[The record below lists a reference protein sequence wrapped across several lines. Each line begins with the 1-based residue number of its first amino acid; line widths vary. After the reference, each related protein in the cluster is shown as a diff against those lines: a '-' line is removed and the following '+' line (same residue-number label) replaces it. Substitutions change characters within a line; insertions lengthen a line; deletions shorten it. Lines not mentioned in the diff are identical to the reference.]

1 MTEERK
7 ETDMAVTLKALIRK
21 GKMRADKTWNV
32 LIRLT
37 YDRRVKYIA
46 TNEFVEKKDITA
58 SGRIKNMAVVERCED
73 LIRVYRKR
81 IGELNLEVND
91 MDIDDV
97 VRYVTMKRNA
107 GGLSFTG
114 YAEKWL
120 EESEA
125 KGKKNYRSAVNAL
138 KRFVGREEIMFDE
151 VTVNLMRGF
160 EKWLGDKPR
169 AASLYCSAIVKM
181 FNDAREYYNDEDNDV
196 VLIKHSLRRYHA
208 PKPAVAEKR
217 ALPLEVVRRIF
228 ALPYDG
234 KGTQGRCS
242 VHDLALDCYR
252 LSFCLMGM
260 NSADL
265 WAAEDYEDGMIVY
278 HRAKT
283 KDRRSDGAEMRVVV
297 PDVVRD
303 VFERW
308 RDADGER
315 VFSFHCRFSTPENLN
330 KSINE
335 GLKAVGREV
344 GVEGLQFYS
353 ARHSMATIALND
365 AGISKWLVNDMLC
378 HVDPAMKVTEL
389 YIKKDYRPIN
399 EANERLMMYVFPEG
413 GK

>member
-1 MTEERK
+1 
-7 ETDMAVTLKALIRK
+7 MAVTLKALIRK

-81 IGELNLEVND
+81 IGELNLEVNA

-234 KGTQGRCS
+234 KGTKGRCS

-353 ARHSMATIALND
+353 ARHSMATIALNE

>member
-21 GKMRADKTWNV
+21 SKMRADKTWNV

-234 KGTQGRCS
+234 KGTKGRCS

-353 ARHSMATIALND
+353 ARHSMATIALNE

>member
-1 MTEERK
+1 M
-7 ETDMAVTLKALIRK
+7 
-21 GKMRADKTWNV
+21 
-32 LIRLT
+32 
-37 YDRRVKYIA
+37 
-46 TNEFVEKKDITA
+46 
-58 SGRIKNMAVVERCED
+58 
-73 LIRVYRKR
+73 
-81 IGELNLEVND
+81 
-91 MDIDDV
+91 
-97 VRYVTMKRNA
+97 
-107 GGLSFTG
+107 
-114 YAEKWL
+114 
-120 EESEA
+120 
-125 KGKKNYRSAVNAL
+125 
-138 KRFVGREEIMFDE
+138 
-151 VTVNLMRGF
+151 
-160 EKWLGDKPR
+160 
-169 AASLYCSAIVKM
+169 
-181 FNDAREYYNDEDNDV
+181 
-196 VLIKHSLRRYHA
+196 
-208 PKPAVAEKR
+208 
-217 ALPLEVVRRIF
+217 
-228 ALPYDG
+228 
-234 KGTQGRCS
+234 
-242 VHDLALDCYR
+242 HDLALDCYR

>member
-217 ALPLEVVRRIF
+217 ALPVEVVRRIF
-228 ALPYDG
+228 SLPYDG
-234 KGTQGRCS
+234 KKVKGMCS

-315 VFSFHCRFSTPENLN
+315 VFSFHRRFSTPENLN

-353 ARHSMATIALND
+353 ARHSMATIALNE

>member
-1 MTEERK
+1 
-7 ETDMAVTLKALIRK
+7 MAVTLKALIRK

-234 KGTQGRCS
+234 KGTKGRCS

-399 EANERLMMYVFPEG
+399 EANERLMMYVFPEW

>member
-1 MTEERK
+1 
-7 ETDMAVTLKALIRK
+7 MAVTLKALIRK

-208 PKPAVAEKR
+208 PKPAVAEQR
-217 ALPLEVVRRIF
+217 ALPQVAGRRIYR
-228 ALPYDG
+228 LPYGG
-234 KGTQGRCS
+234 KGTKGRCS

-399 EANERLMMYVFPEG
+399 EANERLMMYVFPEW

>member
-1 MTEERK
+1 
-7 ETDMAVTLKALIRK
+7 MAVTLKALIRK
-21 GKMRADKTWNV
+21 SKMRADKTWNV

-208 PKPAVAEKR
+208 PKPAVAEKW

-234 KGTQGRCS
+234 KGTKGRCS

>member
-1 MTEERK
+1 
-7 ETDMAVTLKALIRK
+7 MAVTLKALIRK

-81 IGELNLEVND
+81 IGELNLEVNA

-160 EKWLGDKPR
+160 EKWLGDKLR

-234 KGTQGRCS
+234 KGTKGRCS

-399 EANERLMMYVFPEG
+399 EANERLMMYVFPEW

>member
-1 MTEERK
+1 
-7 ETDMAVTLKALIRK
+7 MAVTLKALIRK

-181 FNDAREYYNDEDNDV
+181 FNDAREYYNDEDNDL

-234 KGTQGRCS
+234 KGTKGRCS

-399 EANERLMMYVFPEG
+399 EANERLMMYVFPEW

>member
-21 GKMRADKTWNV
+21 SKMRADKTWNV

-81 IGELNLEVND
+81 IGELNLEVNA

-138 KRFVGREEIMFDE
+138 KRFVGRQEIMFDE

-234 KGTQGRCS
+234 KGTKGRCS

-353 ARHSMATIALND
+353 ARHSMATIALNE

>member
-1 MTEERK
+1 
-7 ETDMAVTLKALIRK
+7 MAVTLKALIRK

-81 IGELNLEVND
+81 IGELNLEVNA

-138 KRFVGREEIMFDE
+138 KRFVGRQEIMFDE

-234 KGTQGRCS
+234 KGTKGRCS

-353 ARHSMATIALND
+353 ARHSMATIALNE

>member
-1 MTEERK
+1 
-7 ETDMAVTLKALIRK
+7 
-21 GKMRADKTWNV
+21 
-32 LIRLT
+32 
-37 YDRRVKYIA
+37 
-46 TNEFVEKKDITA
+46 
-58 SGRIKNMAVVERCED
+58 
-73 LIRVYRKR
+73 
-81 IGELNLEVND
+81 
-91 MDIDDV
+91 
-97 VRYVTMKRNA
+97 
-107 GGLSFTG
+107 
-114 YAEKWL
+114 
-120 EESEA
+120 
-125 KGKKNYRSAVNAL
+125 
-138 KRFVGREEIMFDE
+138 
-151 VTVNLMRGF
+151 MRGF

-169 AASLYCSAIVKM
+169 AVSLYCSAIVKM

-196 VLIKHSLRRYHA
+196 VLIKHSLRKYRV
-208 PKPAVAEKR
+208 PKPGMAEKR

-234 KGTQGRCS
+234 KGTKGRCS

-315 VFSFHCRFSTPENLN
+315 VFSFHRRFSTPENLN

-335 GLKAVGREV
+335 GLKAIGREV

-353 ARHSMATIALND
+353 ARHSMATIALNE

>member
-81 IGELNLEVND
+81 IGELNLEVNA

-169 AASLYCSAIVKM
+169 AASLYCSAIVKI

-234 KGTQGRCS
+234 KGTKGRCS